1 MVDALVGVLASTGD
15 PRALLLLRWM
25 SGSTYGVS
33 GTTAMALSIAAA
45 LLTALAL
52 LSRRWLDL
60 LPLGPSP
67 AAALGVPLTMSRLA
81 LFGLAGLLS
90 AVATLGVGPLSF
102 VGLMAPHLAREA
114 GMTRA
119 LPQMA
124 GAAIPGRP
132 DVGAGGRSLPDAAAF
147 PAIANQTGALTDVRN
162 IQGHSHR
169 HAG

>member
-1 MVDALVGVLASTGD
+1 VLASTGD

-124 GAAIPGRP
+124 GAAILGATLMVLADWLGRMLLFP
-132 DVGAGGRSLPDAAAF
+132 YQIPAGLMSALVGAPFLMLLLSRQSRTRQVL
-147 PAIANQTGALTDVRN
+147 
-162 IQGHSHR
+162 
-169 HAG
+169 